1 MKPVVYRRLNPPE
14 RTLLG
19 PDLSNA
25 SPRAR
30 QGLIACLQGATDP
43 SFLAVLEEARA
54 LLRHLWRTENPDT
67 FIFPGSEEAGMEAAL
82 VNLLEPGDVALVGV
96 AGFSGERLAEA
107 AGRTGAQVV
116 RLEVPWGE
124 PIAPQMVDA
133 ALADHKAR
141 LVALVHG
148 EASTGVLQ
156 PLSGIAEL
164 AHKHGA
170 LCIADVCSTT
180 AILDVTVDKWGLDA
194 CWTGSQKGL
203 SAYPGLA
210 LVTFS
215 PRATA
220 WFDKRQT
227 PVRSWYLELGGLR
240 SFSSDVRR
248 HQTLPGPLVYAL
260 TEMLQLAYEQGMEY
274 REERQRNRR
283 DALVAALETLGLEIL
298 AAPEVRLP
306 SVTVVRVPAGVD
318 GERVRTGLLSPYRMD
333 IGSGLG
339 SLRGKVWRIGVQSH
353 SAQPGFFVQL
363 ISVLEYL
370 LAQEGYAVPQP
381 GAAVRKLI
389 EMMEL

>member
-1 MKPVVYRRLNPPE
+1 
-14 RTLLG
+14 
-19 PDLSNA
+19 
-25 SPRAR
+25 
-30 QGLIACLQGATDP
+30 
-43 SFLAVLEEARA
+43 VLEEARA

-156 PLSGIAEL
+156 PLSGIVEL
-164 AHKHGA
+164 AHQHGA

-240 SFSSDVRR
+240 SFSSDGRR
-248 HQTLPGPLVYAL
+248 HQTLPAPLVYAL

-339 SLRGKVWRIGVQSH
+339 TLRGKVWRIGVQSH